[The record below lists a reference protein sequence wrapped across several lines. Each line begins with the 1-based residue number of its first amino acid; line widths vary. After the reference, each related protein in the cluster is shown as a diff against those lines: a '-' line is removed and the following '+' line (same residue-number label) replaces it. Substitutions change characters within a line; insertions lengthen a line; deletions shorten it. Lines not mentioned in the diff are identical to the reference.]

1 MNHSSSNASE
11 EPVWSANGKTDS
23 TKHADFPSHC
33 ETVHENVP
41 QLVVTCDSSRIELEA
56 MISGLSVGSHP
67 DEESI
72 CSDSG
77 FGGSPASLLLRK
89 LSNDSSSGLSPASS
103 FEEYEDDR
111 GFPDE
116 VPRVSVCGLTFVECA
131 PVMER
136 AQPILC

>member
-1 MNHSSSNASE
+1 MNHSCSNASE

-23 TKHADFPSHC
+23 TKYADFPSHC

-56 MISGLSVGSHP
+56 MRISGLSVGSHP
-67 DEESI
+67 DEESF

-89 LSNDSSSGLSPASS
+89 LSNASSSVLSPASS
-103 FEEYEDDR
+103 FEENEDDR
-111 GFPDE
+111 GCPDE
-116 VPRVSVCGLTFVECA
+116 VPRVSVGGHDNDYNALSA
-131 PVMER
+131 
-136 AQPILC
+136 AI